1 MEKNSL
7 HYARIFVTYVQNKK
21 MINIF
26 HTGHAGFVFKY
37 DNIILVT
44 DHWSS
49 KFKPFENSWQ
59 KLENDNFS
67 KNLQDHLLNPD
78 YIWCSHEHGDHYD
91 PGYIRSISN
100 KNAKILMPN
109 FKDESFENLMR
120 KDGIK
125 LDMIFLNDL
134 DSFQLSKKFK
144 VKIIFEEPIYTNHSS
159 LFMNFNDQLKC
170 FHNADTTPID
180 DFYKK
185 AEESKMTN
193 VDIFIG
199 QYTNP
204 TPYPWSIDM
213 ENFNKEQEAIDMH
226 KNCLNLFVEMCD
238 KFNAKNC
245 FPCAGPAI
253 VDRHNVDKYCEANKL
268 IFNKEKNLLYL
279 RDKMKSKNIHDIRS
293 GKEFIYEI

>member
-1 MEKNSL
+1 
-7 HYARIFVTYVQNKK
+7 

-37 DNIILVT
+37 DNITLVT

-49 KFKPFENSWQ
+49 KFRPFLNSWK
-59 KLENDNFS
+59 KLEDDNFS
-67 KNLQDHLLNPD
+67 KKLQDHLLNPD

-91 PGYIRSISN
+91 PEYIKSIN
-100 KNAKILMPN
+100 NQNAKILMPD
-109 FKDESFENLMR
+109 FKDKSFANLMR
-120 KDGIK
+120 QDGIK
-125 LDMIFLNDL
+125 LDMIFLKDL
-134 DSFQLSKKFK
+134 DELQLSKKFK
-144 VKIIFEEPIYTNHSS
+144 VKIIFEEPLYTNHSS
-159 LFMNFNDQLKC
+159 LFINFNDQFKC

-185 AEESKMTN
+185 AEKSKMTN

-213 ENFNKEQEAIDMH
+213 EKFNKEQEAIDMH
-226 KNCLNLFVEMCD
+226 QNCLNLFAEMCD

-253 VDRHNVDKYCEANKL
+253 VDRHDVDKYCEANKL
-268 IFNKEKNLLYL
+268 IFDKEKNLSYL
-279 RDKMKSKNIHDIRS
+279 NDKMNSKKVYDLRS
-293 GKEFIYEI
+293 GKEFIYDI